1 LENRNVFNNFV
12 QMITEKA
19 IMKSKDS
26 KGASIFKKILEDKNA
41 IHEHLKKGGK
51 IDDLKETYQFVK
63 PLPTRRK

>member
-1 LENRNVFNNFV
+1 
-12 QMITEKA
+12 MITEKA